1 MNVSLRR
8 LHPTVLLMACA
19 HMMVDGYGN
28 ILAPLLPLL
37 ITRLDLSLAA
47 AGTMTM
53 LFQLSASVAQVGFG
67 HLADRWNPRLLVMA
81 GPVLSVIVLSFVG
94 VATTPL
100 MLAAILIVGGLG
112 GAAFH
117 PPAATLA
124 HRLGGDRPGLA
135 MSVYISGGTLG
146 FSFGPLMF
154 APFADRFGIEWTPL
168 LALPGLLVVVFFI
181 ARVPRFEFSSAGGIG
196 PRALLPYAKPLALL
210 YLIVVLRTMTSIAFA
225 TFLPVMLTRRG
236 MSVGAAGAVV
246 AGYLFASGAGGF
258 LGGPAADRYG
268 ARRVITWSLVASSP
282 FLFAAPLLEGV
293 PFMITLAIGGF
304 FLQSTL
310 PVNVVFAQ
318 KIAPV
323 SAATVSSLM
332 MGFGWGTGGMTV
344 PLTGYVADRVGIEN
358 TLLALALVP
367 LLAAACALPLP
378 KGSGGPGPSGVSG
391 PSGPSDHFP
400 VVR

>member
-1 MNVSLRR
+1 
-8 LHPTVLLMACA
+8 MACA

-67 HLADRWNPRLLVMA
+67 HLADRWNPRMLVMA
-81 GPVLSVIVLSFVG
+81 GPVVSIVVLSFIG
-94 VATTPL
+94 VATTPW

-117 PPAATLA
+117 PSAATLA
-124 HRLGGDRPGLA
+124 HRLGGNTPGLA
-135 MSVYISGGTLG
+135 MSVYITGGTLG

-154 APFADRFGIEWTPL
+154 APFADRFGMEWTPL
-168 LALPGLLVVVFFI
+168 LALPGLAVIAFFI
-181 ARVPRFEFSSAGGIG
+181 ARVPKFELGSAGGTG
-196 PRALLPYAKPLALL
+196 PRALLPYAKPLGLL
-210 YLIVVLRTMTSIAFA
+210 YLIVVLRTMTAIAFA

-246 AGYLFASGAGGF
+246 ALYLFTGGVGGF
-258 LGGPAADRYG
+258 LGGPAADRFG
-268 ARRVITWSLVASSP
+268 ARRVIAWSLIASCP
-282 FLFAAPLLEGV
+282 FLVVAPMLHGV
-293 PFMITLAIGGF
+293 PFMIVLGIGGF

-310 PVNVVFAQ
+310 PVNVVFGQ

-332 MGFGWGTGGMTV
+332 MGFAWGTGGMTV
-344 PLTGYVADRVGIEN
+344 PLTGYVADRIGIDS
-358 TLLALALVP
+358 TLTALGFVP
-367 LLAAACALPLP
+367 LLAAACAWPLP
-378 KGSGGPGPSGVSG
+378 KGLGPFRSAGPSQRAD
-391 PSGPSDHFP
+391 PPR